1 MRPENVAIIRDCA
14 AINRLDLRFAA
25 THVRS
30 PEYSPEAPSAVGGV
44 LSTPGR
50 STSQKPVAASFMDPV
65 PGSRS
70 LAVREAWTPRAGALF
85 ASAIACVVLPR
96 LLWLCLRD
104 FFLISSPRFCFRDVA
119 RASVSALTAPTNVGR
134 KRILL
139 SSEWISFRDAA
150 IFIAEARPELKGRL
164 TLNADSFPL
173 VGKTLIDNT
182 RAKEVLGIKE
192 FIPWKQTLLDTVD
205 DLLKLEK
212 EWAEQK

>member
-1 MRPENVAIIRDCA
+1 MRPENMAVIPDCA
-14 AINRLDLRFAA
+14 AINRLDLRLAA

-50 STSQKPVAASFMDPV
+50 STSQKPVAASFTDPV

-104 FFLISSPRFCFRDVA
+104 FFLIFSPRSCFRDVA
-119 RASVSALTAPTNVGR
+119 RASVIASSSRCRQSCRHRRELASARSVACAVRSGLQ
-134 KRILL
+134 
-139 SSEWISFRDAA
+139 S
-150 IFIAEARPELKGRL
+150 AEARPP
-164 TLNADSFPL
+164 DS
-173 VGKTLIDNT
+173 
-182 RAKEVLGIKE
+182 
-192 FIPWKQTLLDTVD
+192 
-205 DLLKLEK
+205 
-212 EWAEQK
+212 

>member
-1 MRPENVAIIRDCA
+1 MSQLLRIGGQGRGMKEHIELRPENVAIIPDCA

-50 STSQKPVAASFMDPV
+50 STSQKPVAASFTDPV

-70 LAVREAWTPRAGALF
+70 PAVREAWTPRAGALF

-119 RASVSALTAPTNVGR
+119 RASVIASSSRCRQSCRHRRELASARSVACAVRSGPPVCGGPP
-134 KRILL
+134 
-139 SSEWISFRDAA
+139 S
-150 IFIAEARPELKGRL
+150 
-164 TLNADSFPL
+164 
-173 VGKTLIDNT
+173 
-182 RAKEVLGIKE
+182 
-192 FIPWKQTLLDTVD
+192 
-205 DLLKLEK
+205 
-212 EWAEQK
+212 